1 MLKLDNE
8 HTLILPLVE
17 SKEDEICLPLAIN
30 VILTYW
36 GEYNLVKEAKERA
49 RKYNDIKGSIF
60 IEGFELAESR
70 GYLVSIFRGNIQR
83 LKKNIDQGIPS
94 IVIMPG
100 LKDTIQHAT
109 VISGYDPEEN
119 RIVTYVPEPDTVGS
133 IPEKKFI
140 ELWEQ
145 DGSLTITIIPA
156 DMKDINDKKS
166 TNTDQSYRM
175 CFEAERLLLTGKTQ
189 EAIEKLRNAA
199 DTNKSNELALDML
212 GSVYNELKSEEAKN
226 YFEASIKVNPKF
238 YLSYRGIGNYY
249 LRKEEYLLAE
259 KSYSSAISIN
269 PNRFGPIYK
278 NRGIVRLKLDNK
290 EGAISDLSMYLD
302 QCPQAND
309 KNNIELAIKDLSS
322 KKP

>member
-36 GEYNLVKEAKERA
+36 GEYNITKEAKERA

-60 IEGFELAESR
+60 IEGFELAESQ
-70 GYLVSIFRGNIQR
+70 GYLVSIFRGNIQS
-83 LKKNIDQGIPS
+83 LKKKIDQGIPS

-145 DGSLTITIIPA
+145 DGSLTITIIPV
-156 DMKDINDKKS
+156 DMKDINDKEGS
-166 TNTDQSYRM
+166 NTDQSYRM
-175 CFEAERLLLTGKTQ
+175 CFEAERLLLTGKTK

-290 EGAISDLSMYLD
+290 EGAISDLNMYLD
-302 QCPQAND
+302 QCPEAND

>member
-1 MLKLDNE
+1 MKLDNE

-17 SKEDEICLPLAIN
+17 SKEDEICLPLALN

-49 RKYNDIKGSIF
+49 RKYNDANGSIF
-60 IEGFELAESR
+60 IEGFEIAENR
-70 GYLVSIFRGNIQR
+70 GYLVSIFRGNIQW
-83 LKKNIDQGIPS
+83 LKKKIDQGIPS

-119 RIVTYVPEPDTVGS
+119 RIITYVPQPDTVGS
-133 IPEKKFI
+133 IPEKKFT

-145 DGSLTITIIPA
+145 DGSLTITIIPK
-156 DMKDINDKKS
+156 DMKDINDKES
-166 TNTDQSYRM
+166 PNTDQSYRM
-175 CFEAERLLLTGKTQ
+175 CFEAERLLLTGKTK
-189 EAIEKLRNAA
+189 EAIKKLKSAA
-199 DTNKSNELALDML
+199 DTNNGNELALDML
-212 GSVYNELKSEEAKN
+212 GSVYNELKSDEAKN

-249 LRKEEYLLAE
+249 LRKEEYSLAE

-290 EGAISDLSMYLD
+290 KGAISDLNMYLD

-309 KNNIELAIKDLSS
+309 KNNIELALKDLLSE
-322 KKP
+322 KP

>member
-8 HTLILPLVE
+8 HTLVLPLVE
-17 SKEDEICLPLAIN
+17 SKDDEICLPLAIN
-30 VILTYW
+30 VLLTYW
-36 GEYNLVKEAKERA
+36 GEYNLIQEAKERA
-49 RKYNDIKGSIF
+49 RKYKDIKGSIF

-70 GYLVSIFRGNIQR
+70 GYVVNIFRGNIQG
-83 LKKNIDQGIPS
+83 LKKKIDQGIPS

-119 RIVTYVPEPDTVGS
+119 RIVMYVPEPDTVGS
-133 IPEKKFI
+133 IPEKKFT

-156 DMKDINDKKS
+156 DMKDINEKES
-166 TNTDQSYRM
+166 ANTDQSYRM
-175 CFEAERLLLTGKTQ
+175 CFEAERLLLTGKTK
-189 EAIEKLRNAA
+189 EAIEKLKNAS

-212 GSVYNELKSEEAKN
+212 GSIYNELKSDEAKN
-226 YFEASIKVNPKF
+226 YFEASIKLNPKF

-269 PNRFGPIYK
+269 PSRFGPIYK
-278 NRGIVRLKLDNK
+278 NRGIVRLKLDDK
-290 EGAISDLSMYLD
+290 EGAISDLDMYLD

-309 KNNIELAIKDLSS
+309 KNNIELAIKELSS
-322 KKP
+322 EKT

>member
-1 MLKLDNE
+1 M
-8 HTLILPLVE
+8 E
-17 SKEDEICLPLAIN
+17 SKEDEICLPLALN

-49 RKYNDIKGSIF
+49 RKYNDAKGSIF
-60 IEGFELAESR
+60 IEGFEIAENR
-70 GYLVSIFRGNIQR
+70 GYLVSIFRGNIQG
-83 LKKNIDQGIPS
+83 LKKKIDQGIPS
-94 IVIMPG
+94 VVIMPG
-100 LKDTIQHAT
+100 LKDTVQHAT
-109 VISGYDPEEN
+109 VISGYNPEEN

-133 IPEKKFI
+133 IPEKKFT
-140 ELWEQ
+140 ELWEE
-145 DGSLTITIIPA
+145 DGFLTITIVPE
-156 DMKDINDKKS
+156 DMKDINDKES
-166 TNTDQSYRM
+166 PHTDQSYRM
-175 CFEAERLLLTGKTQ
+175 CFEAERLLLTGKTK
-189 EAIEKLRNAA
+189 EAIEKLRNAV

-212 GSVYNELKSEEAKN
+212 GSIFNELKSDEAKN

-249 LRKEEYLLAE
+249 LRKEEYSLAE

-290 EGAISDLSMYLD
+290 EGAISDLNMYLD

>member
-1 MLKLDNE
+1 MKLDNE

-17 SKEDEICLPLAIN
+17 SKEDEVCLPLAIN

-36 GEYNLVKEAKERA
+36 GEYNLAKEAKERA
-49 RKYNDIKGSIF
+49 RKYNDVKGSIF
-60 IEGFELAESR
+60 IEGFELAENR
-70 GYLVSIFRGNIQR
+70 GYLVSIFRGNMQG
-83 LKKNIDQGIPS
+83 LKKRIDQGIPS
-94 IVIMPG
+94 VVIMPG

-133 IPEKKFI
+133 IPEKKFT

-145 DGSLTITIIPA
+145 DGFLTITIVPK
-156 DMKDINDKKS
+156 DMKEINDKESSHSNK
-166 TNTDQSYRM
+166 SYRM
-175 CFEAERLLLTGKTQ
+175 CFEAERLLLTGKTK
-189 EAIEKLRNAA
+189 EAIEKLRNAS
-199 DTNKSNELALDML
+199 DTNKGNELALDML
-212 GSVYNELKSEEAKN
+212 GSIYNELKSDEAKD

-249 LRKEEYLLAE
+249 LRKEEYPLAE

-278 NRGIVRLKLDNK
+278 NRGIARLKLDDK
-290 EGAISDLSMYLD
+290 EGAISDLNTYLD

-309 KNNIELAIKDLSS
+309 KNNIELAIKDLLS

>member
-1 MLKLDNE
+1 MKLDNE

-17 SKEDEICLPLAIN
+17 SKEDEICLPLALN

-49 RKYNDIKGSIF
+49 RKYNDAKGSIF
-60 IEGFELAESR
+60 IEGFELAENR
-70 GYLVSIFRGNIQR
+70 GYVVSIFRGNIQG
-83 LKKNIDQGIPS
+83 LKKKIDQGIPS

-109 VISGYDPEEN
+109 VISGYDPDEN

-133 IPEKKFI
+133 IPEKKFT

-145 DGSLTITIIPA
+145 DGSLTITIVPE
-156 DMKDINDKKS
+156 DMKDVNDKES
-166 TNTDQSYRM
+166 PHADQSYRM
-175 CFEAERLLLTGKTQ
+175 CFEAERLLLTGKTK
-189 EAIEKLRNAA
+189 EAIEKLSNAA
-199 DTNKSNELALDML
+199 DTNKGNELALDML
-212 GSVYNELKSEEAKN
+212 GSIYNELKSDEAKN

-290 EGAISDLSMYLD
+290 EGAISDLNMYLD

>member
-8 HTLILPLVE
+8 HTLVLPLVE
-17 SKEDEICLPLAIN
+17 SKNDEICLPLAIN
-30 VILTYW
+30 VLLTYW
-36 GEYNLVKEAKERA
+36 GEYNLIQEARERA
-49 RKYNDIKGSIF
+49 WKYKDNKGSIF

-70 GYLVSIFRGNIQR
+70 GYLVSVFRSNIKG
-83 LKKNIDQGIPS
+83 LKKKIDQGIPS

-109 VISGYDPEEN
+109 VISGYDPKEN
-119 RIVTYVPEPDTVGS
+119 RIVMYVPEPDTVGS
-133 IPEKKFI
+133 IPEKKFT

-156 DMKDINDKKS
+156 DMKDVNEKESAS
-166 TNTDQSYRM
+166 TDHSYRM
-175 CFEAERLLLTGKTQ
+175 CFEAERLLLTGKTK
-189 EAIEKLRNAA
+189 EAIEKLKNAA

-212 GSVYNELKSEEAKN
+212 GSIYNELKSDEAKN
-226 YFEASIKVNPKF
+226 YFEASIKLNPKF

-269 PNRFGPIYK
+269 PSRFGPIYK
-278 NRGIVRLKLDNK
+278 NRGIVRLKLDDK
-290 EGAISDLSMYLD
+290 EGAISDLDMYLD

-309 KNNIELAIKDLSS
+309 KNNIELAIKELSS
-322 KKP
+322 EQT

>member
-1 MLKLDNE
+1 MKLDNE

-17 SKEDEICLPLAIN
+17 SKEDEICLPLALN

-49 RKYNDIKGSIF
+49 RKYNDANGSIF
-60 IEGFELAESR
+60 IEGFEIAENR
-70 GYLVSIFRGNIQR
+70 GYLVSIFRGNIQW
-83 LKKNIDQGIPS
+83 LKKKIDQGIPS

-119 RIVTYVPEPDTVGS
+119 RIITYVPQPDTVGS
-133 IPEKKFI
+133 IPEKKFT

-145 DGSLTITIIPA
+145 DGSLTITIIPK
-156 DMKDINDKKS
+156 DMKDINDKES
-166 TNTDQSYRM
+166 PNTDQSYRM
-175 CFEAERLLLTGKTQ
+175 CFEAERLLLTGKTK
-189 EAIEKLRNAA
+189 EAIEKLKSAA
-199 DTNKSNELALDML
+199 DTNKGNELALDML
-212 GSVYNELKSEEAKN
+212 GSVYNELKSDEAKN

-249 LRKEEYLLAE
+249 LRKEEYSLAE

-278 NRGIVRLKLDNK
+278 NRGIVRLKLNNK
-290 EGAISDLSMYLD
+290 KGAISDLNMYLD

-309 KNNIELAIKDLSS
+309 KNNIELALKDLLSE
-322 KKP
+322 KP

>member
-36 GEYNLVKEAKERA
+36 GEYNITKEAKERA

-83 LKKNIDQGIPS
+83 LKKKIDQGIPS

-119 RIVTYVPEPDTVGS
+119 RIVTYIPEPDTVGS

-145 DGSLTITIIPA
+145 DGSLTITIIPV
-156 DMKDINDKKS
+156 DMKDINDKES

-175 CFEAERLLLTGKTQ
+175 CFEAERLLLTGKTK

-290 EGAISDLSMYLD
+290 EGAISDLNMYLD

-309 KNNIELAIKDLSS
+309 KNNIELAIKDLSP
-322 KKP
+322 KEP

>member
-36 GEYNLVKEAKERA
+36 GEYNINKEAKERA

-60 IEGFELAESR
+60 IEGFELAENR

-83 LKKNIDQGIPS
+83 LKKKIDQGIPS

-119 RIVTYVPEPDTVGS
+119 RIITYVPEPDTVGS

-145 DGSLTITIIPA
+145 DGCLTITIIPV
-156 DMKDINDKKS
+156 DMKDINDKES
-166 TNTDQSYRM
+166 SNTDQSYRM
-175 CFEAERLLLTGKTQ
+175 CFEAERLLLTGKTE

-290 EGAISDLSMYLD
+290 EGAISDLNMYLD

>member
-1 MLKLDNE
+1 
-8 HTLILPLVE
+8 VE
-17 SKEDEICLPLAIN
+17 SKEDEICLPLALN

-49 RKYNDIKGSIF
+49 RKYNDAKGSIF
-60 IEGFELAESR
+60 IEGFELAENR
-70 GYLVSIFRGNIQR
+70 GYVVSIFRGNIQG
-83 LKKNIDQGIPS
+83 LKKKIDQGIPS

-100 LKDTIQHAT
+100 LKDSIQHAT
-109 VISGYDPEEN
+109 VISGYDPDEN

-133 IPEKKFI
+133 IPEKKFT

-145 DGSLTITIIPA
+145 DGSLTITIVPE
-156 DMKDINDKKS
+156 DMKDVNDKES
-166 TNTDQSYRM
+166 PHADQSYRM
-175 CFEAERLLLTGKTQ
+175 CFEAERLLLTGKTK
-189 EAIEKLRNAA
+189 EAIEKLRNAT
-199 DTNKSNELALDML
+199 DTNKGNELALDML
-212 GSVYNELKSEEAKN
+212 GSIYNELKSDEAKN

-290 EGAISDLSMYLD
+290 EGAISDLNMYLD

>member
-1 MLKLDNE
+1 
-8 HTLILPLVE
+8 VE
-17 SKEDEICLPLAIN
+17 SKEDEICLPLALN

-49 RKYNDIKGSIF
+49 RKYNDAKGSIF
-60 IEGFELAESR
+60 IEGIELAENR
-70 GYLVSIFRGNIQR
+70 GYFVSIFRGNIQG
-83 LKKNIDQGIPS
+83 LKKKIDQGIPS

-133 IPEKKFI
+133 IPEKKFT

-145 DGSLTITIIPA
+145 DGSLTITIVPE
-156 DMKDINDKKS
+156 DMKDVNDKES
-166 TNTDQSYRM
+166 PHTDQSYRM
-175 CFEAERLLLTGKTQ
+175 CFEAERLLLTGKTK

-199 DTNKSNELALDML
+199 DTNKANELALDML
-212 GSVYNELKSEEAKN
+212 GSIYNELKSDEAKN

-290 EGAISDLSMYLD
+290 EGAISDLNMYLD

>member
-1 MLKLDNE
+1 M
-8 HTLILPLVE
+8 E
-17 SKEDEICLPLAIN
+17 SKEDEICLPLALN

-49 RKYNDIKGSIF
+49 RKYNDANGSIF
-60 IEGFELAESR
+60 IEGFEIAENR
-70 GYLVSIFRGNIQR
+70 GYLVSIFRGNIQW
-83 LKKNIDQGIPS
+83 LKKKIDQGIPS

-119 RIVTYVPEPDTVGS
+119 RIITYVPQPDTVGS
-133 IPEKKFI
+133 IPEKKFT

-145 DGSLTITIIPA
+145 DGSLTITIIPK
-156 DMKDINDKKS
+156 DMKDINDKES
-166 TNTDQSYRM
+166 PNTDQSYRM
-175 CFEAERLLLTGKTQ
+175 CFEAERLLLTGKTK
-189 EAIEKLRNAA
+189 EAIEKLKSAA
-199 DTNKSNELALDML
+199 DTNKGNELALDML
-212 GSVYNELKSEEAKN
+212 GSVYNELKSDEAKN

-249 LRKEEYLLAE
+249 LRKEEYSLAE

-278 NRGIVRLKLDNK
+278 NRGIVRLKLNNK
-290 EGAISDLSMYLD
+290 KGAISDLNMYLD

-309 KNNIELAIKDLSS
+309 KNNIELALKDLLSE
-322 KKP
+322 KP

>member
-36 GEYNLVKEAKERA
+36 GEYNITKEARERA

-83 LKKNIDQGIPS
+83 LKKKIDQGIPS

-145 DGSLTITIIPA
+145 DGYLTITIIPV
-156 DMKDINDKKS
+156 DMKDIDEKES
-166 TNTDQSYRM
+166 SNTDQSYRM
-175 CFEAERLLLTGKTQ
+175 CFEAERLLLTGKTK

-199 DTNKSNELALDML
+199 DTNKSNELALGML

-290 EGAISDLSMYLD
+290 EGAISDLNMYLD

>member
-36 GEYNLVKEAKERA
+36 GEYNITKEAKERA
-49 RKYNDIKGSIF
+49 RKYNNIKGSIF

-83 LKKNIDQGIPS
+83 LKKKIDQGIPS

-156 DMKDINDKKS
+156 DMKDINDKES
-166 TNTDQSYRM
+166 SNTDQSYRM
-175 CFEAERLLLTGKTQ
+175 CFEAERLLLTGKTK

-278 NRGIVRLKLDNK
+278 NRGIVRLKLENK
-290 EGAISDLSMYLD
+290 EGAISDLNMYLD